1 MKHYITDEDIDR
13 VSIKIYLIMMKILVK
28 VLRLIVNI
36 YWIVQRLIIIVMNVV
51 YF

>member
-13 VSIKIYLIMMKILVK
+13 VSIKNLPYHDENTCKGIEA
-28 VLRLIVNI
+28 